1 MGAQERLKGGAIPAR
16 PPPRSMSRK
25 RPRQEPEDDPF
36 GPGGLYDFLPPPDP
50 EKDALAKVAADERNK
65 AKPPLPPEDRSKVI
79 FLDVDGVLLPAGSV
93 ETIFIDG
100 VALPV
105 RDTITEGQF
114 NGVALENLR
123 SIVQLT
129 GSTIVLSSEWRRS
142 ETLSSSIAA
151 VLKGNDIPVFRDSTP
166 ILKPRP
172 DLAAIPPAKLDPAI
186 VWCERRAREIGKWLK
201 EHKEVTAW
209 VAIDDLD
216 FNWADSV
223 RASGTSFIKYRSVHT
238 NATLCITDADKAEA
252 VNILLHPPPEPR
264 LPTKRTIDISADEP
278 SGVLCSTEDSAPERI
293 RLG

>member
-1 MGAQERLKGGAIPAR
+1 
-16 PPPRSMSRK
+16 MSHK
-25 RPRQEPEDDPF
+25 RPRQEAEDDPF

-65 AKPPLPPEDRSKVI
+65 AKPPLPPEDKSKVI

-105 RDTITEGQF
+105 RDTIKEQDF
-114 NGVALENLR
+114 NGVALDNLR
-123 SIVQLT
+123 SIVQHT
-129 GSTIVLSSEWRRS
+129 GSSIVLSSEWRRS

-172 DLAAIPPAKLDPAI
+172 DLAASKLDPAI

-201 EHKEVTAW
+201 EHKEVIAW

-223 RASGTSFIKYRSVHT
+223 RASGTPFIKFRSVHT

-252 VNILLHPPPEPR
+252 VNILLNPPPEPR
-264 LPTKRTIDISADEP
+264 LPTKRVKSFDISADEP
-278 SGVLCSTEDSAPERI
+278 SGALCSTEDSAPERI